1 MSEER
6 AQQLAYIPMYIPDID
21 FQSGEINSLPIT
33 KSIDKSVKE
42 IKENLY
48 EHRRENQ
55 NEFKEVK
62 KDIADLK
69 SENTLIHTEIHDMK
83 SNIGEIKG
91 DIKVLNT
98 QIVEIKQQL
107 EITRDNQNKWF
118 MVLGVLFSVLTVAF
132 SVLAFFK

>member
-21 FQSGEINSLPIT
+21 FQNGEINSFPII
-33 KSIDKSVKE
+33 KSIDKSVKD

-55 NEFKEVK
+55 SEFKEVK

-69 SENTLIHTEIHDMK
+69 SENTVIHTEIHDTK
-83 SNIGEIKG
+83 SNMGEIKG
-91 DIKVLNT
+91 EIKVLNA

-118 MVLGVLFSVLTVAF
+118 MVLGFLFSALTVAF